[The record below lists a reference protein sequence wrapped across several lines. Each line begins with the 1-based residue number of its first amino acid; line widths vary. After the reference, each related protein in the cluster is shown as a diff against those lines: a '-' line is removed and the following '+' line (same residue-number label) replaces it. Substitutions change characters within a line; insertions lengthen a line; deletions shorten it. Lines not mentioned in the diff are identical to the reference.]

1 MCKTW
6 VKYRWNPLWPPCGQ
20 QCIVIVVVFSFQ
32 CQNWGTLFIFPLNS
46 EFDNNEYLESL
57 EENKDEIKKVEEHLT
72 DVVAN
77 TPVPSRIDA
86 NVDDSPECSTYIREI
101 KKCKWIKLNWIETT
115 TWIIQQMTNSE
126 NSFFPPPHPKT
137 LILIVHTTVFT

>member
-32 CQNWGTLFIFPLNS
+32 CQNWGSLIIFPLNS
-46 EFDNNEYLESL
+46 EFDNNEYRESL
-57 EENKDEIKKVEEHLT
+57 EENKGKIKDVGKHLKNVVENIIP
-72 DVVAN
+72 DD
-77 TPVPSRIDA
+77 R
-86 NVDDSPECSTYIREI
+86 DDSVECNAYIREI
-101 KKCKWIKLNWIETT
+101 KKCKWIKLHWNH
-115 TWIIQQMTNSE
+115 MNNSTNDKSE

>member
-32 CQNWGTLFIFPLNS
+32 CQNWGSLIIFPLNS
-46 EFDNNEYLESL
+46 EFDNNEYRESL
-57 EENKDEIKKVEEHLT
+57 GQNKEEIKKVEEHLK

-77 TPVPSRIDA
+77 TPVPSGIPI
-86 NVDDSPECSTYIREI
+86 NKDDSVECSTYIREI
-101 KKCKWIKLNWIETT
+101 KKCKWIKLNWNHINNS
-115 TWIIQQMTNSE
+115 TNDKSE

>member
-6 VKYRWNPLWPPCGQ
+6 VKLLIQLKSAVAPLWPTVHCRCGGLL
-20 QCIVIVVVFSFQ
+20 FSMS
-32 CQNWGTLFIFPLNS
+32 NWGSLIIFPLNS
-46 EFDNNEYLESL
+46 EFDNNEYRESL
-57 EENKDEIKKVEEHLT
+57 EENKDEIKKVQEHLT

-77 TPVPSRIDA
+77 TPDPSRIPI
-86 NVDDSPECSTYIREI
+86 NRDDSVECSTYIREI
-101 KKCKWIKLNWIETT
+101 KKCKWIKLNWNH
-115 TWIIQQMTNSE
+115 MNNSTNDKSE